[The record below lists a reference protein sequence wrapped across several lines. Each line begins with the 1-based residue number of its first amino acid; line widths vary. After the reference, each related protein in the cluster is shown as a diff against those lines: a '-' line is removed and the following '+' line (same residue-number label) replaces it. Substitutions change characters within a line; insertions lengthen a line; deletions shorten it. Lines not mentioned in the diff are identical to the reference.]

1 MNNKLW
7 LLAVLL
13 LTSFNLAEAQQP
25 VKLYRIGYLEAVPLL
40 VVHTSWKPFGK
51 VCAILGTLRGR
62 TS

>member
-40 VVHTSWKPFGK
+40 VAPLGSLSARSARSW
-51 VCAILGTLRGR
+51 VR
-62 TS
+62 